1 MAGQVEGYFCVRLL
15 LMDGWE
21 DAYTGSED
29 MIVDVLCG
37 VMWLLSD
44 ASRSE
49 AESVVFGGRAVVFV
63 G

>member
-1 MAGQVEGYFCVRLL
+1 MAGQVEGYFCVRVL

-37 VMWLLSD
+37 VIWLLSE
-44 ASRSE
+44 ASL
-49 AESVVFGGRAVVFV
+49 
-63 G
+63 